1 MSAVVN
7 AEKPGLLLPPGDE
20 NWSAIDDYRA
30 HRGYEA
36 ARKAVGE
43 QMDQESLVEL
53 VKESG
58 LRGRGGA
65 GFSAG
70 MKWSFLPK
78 DGRRPRYIACNGDE
92 SEPGT
97 FKDRQILERNP
108 HKLIEGLLIAGWAN
122 TIDAAYVYLRGEY
135 RGPWE
140 NLCRAIDEAYEAGFL
155 GKNILG
161 SGMDFDIYVH
171 RGAGAY
177 ICGEETGLMESLEGR
192 KGQPRKRPPFP
203 AVAGLWAQ
211 PTVINNVETMAHV
224 PAIVL
229 DGVESFRSFGTEKST
244 GTTIFGISGN
254 VMKPGAY
261 ELPFG
266 MPLDEII
273 FDVAGGLEPGRT
285 LKAVIPG
292 GTSMPVLTAD
302 QVKGLPMDHDSVQ
315 NAGSLLGTGAII
327 VMDDRQCM
335 VRAALVIARFFRHES
350 CGQCTQC
357 REGTGWLHKLFLKI
371 ESGQGTMEDIDTI
384 DEVAKFMEGH
394 TICGLADAASWGAG
408 WFVRRFRDEFE
419 AHVEQ
424 GACPFAETSFEV

>member
-1 MSAVVN
+1 MA
-7 AEKPGLLLPPGDE
+7 ATGMMDRPGLLLPPGDE
-20 NWSAIDDYRA
+20 NWSSIDEYRS
-30 HRGYEA
+30 HQGYA
-36 ARKAVGE
+36 AAALAVGK
-43 QMDQESLVEL
+43 MDPPSLVEL
-53 VKESG
+53 VKDSG

-108 HKLIEGLLIAGWAN
+108 HKLIEGLLIAGWTN

-135 RGPWE
+135 RGPYD
-140 NLCRAIDEAYEAGFL
+140 NLVRAVDEAYAAGFL
-155 GKNILG
+155 GKNILD
-161 SGMDFDIYVH
+161 SGMDFDVYVH

-229 DGVESFRSFGTEKST
+229 DGVENFKSYGTEKSS
-244 GTTIFGISGN
+244 GTTIFGISGDVQN
-254 VMKPGAY
+254 PGAY

-266 MPLDEII
+266 MHLDKII
-273 FDVAGGLEPGRT
+273 NEVAGGLEPGRT

-292 GTSMPVLTAD
+292 GTSMPVLTAEMV
-302 QVKGLPMDHDSVQ
+302 QGLPMDHDSVQ
-315 NAGSLLGTGAII
+315 KAGSLLGTGAVI

-335 VRAALVIARFFRHES
+335 VRAGLVIARFFRHES

-357 REGTGWLHKLFLKI
+357 REGTGWIHKLFMKI
-371 ESGQGTMEDIDTI
+371 ESGAGTLADIDTI
-384 DEVAKFMEGH
+384 EEVASFMEGH

-408 WFVRRFRDEFE
+408 WFVRRFRSEFE
-419 AHVEQ
+419 AHIEQ
-424 GACPFAETSFEV
+424 GCCPLADTSFEV

>member
-1 MSAVVN
+1 MMDRPS
-7 AEKPGLLLPPGDE
+7 LLLPPQQED
-20 NWSAIDDYRA
+20 WSSLTDYVA
-30 HRGYEA
+30 HRGYDA
-36 ARKAVGE
+36 ARQAVGTTPPT
-43 QMDQESLVEL
+43 DLVTMI
-53 VKESG
+53 KDSG

-78 DGRRPRYIACNGDE
+78 DDRRPRYIACNGDE

-108 HKLIEGLLIAGWAN
+108 HKLIEGLLLAAWAN
-122 TIDAAYVYLRGEY
+122 TIDAAYIYLRGEY
-135 RGPWE
+135 RAPYE
-140 NLCRAIDEAYEAGFL
+140 NLCRAIKEAYDAGYL
-155 GKNILG
+155 GENILG
-161 SGMDFDIYVH
+161 SSMDFDIFVH

-177 ICGEETGLMESLEGR
+177 ICGEETGLMESLEGK

-203 AVAGLWAQ
+203 AVAGCWGQ

-229 DGVESFRSFGTEKST
+229 DGVENFKSYGTEKSS
-244 GTTIFGISGN
+244 GTTIFGVSGD
-254 VMKPGAY
+254 VLKPGAY

-266 MPLDEII
+266 VPLDEII
-273 FDVAGGLEPGRT
+273 FDVAGGLAPGRT

-292 GTSMPVLTAD
+292 GTSMPVLTAE

-357 REGTGWLHKLFLKI
+357 REGTGWLHKLFMKI
-371 ESGQGTMEDIDTI
+371 ESGQGTLADIDTV
-384 DEVAKFMEGH
+384 DEVANFMEGH

-408 WFVRRFRDEFE
+408 WFVRRFREEFE
-419 AHVEQ
+419 THVER
-424 GACPFAETSFEV
+424 GCCPLEETSFEV